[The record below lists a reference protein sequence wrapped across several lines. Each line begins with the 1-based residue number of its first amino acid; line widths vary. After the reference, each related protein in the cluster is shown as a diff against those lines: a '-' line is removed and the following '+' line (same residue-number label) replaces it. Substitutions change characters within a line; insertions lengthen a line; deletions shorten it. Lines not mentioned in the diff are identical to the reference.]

1 MSASSTKEQDE
12 AISFG
17 CPHMVGEARMA
28 AYDELRENTPVYKDP
43 ITGNYVLT
51 RFKDVRSTLVNHRK
65 FSNDAGMVGQ
75 KISPVSDQVN
85 AIYRAKG
92 PLPGR
97 NLQTYDP
104 PEHKVHRGPIDRAF
118 DHWKLEQLRDFIT
131 EQANRFIDTFIDK
144 DEVEIV
150 GEFAIMYPLVVFAD
164 QLGVAH
170 DDADKLKFWA
180 DVAVEEINPVLPP
193 ERELEIAHELAGMS
207 EYFQRSIRE
216 ARANPDDRLLTHLI
230 NVIDPDDTE
239 EGLAELLSV
248 IRAIVVAAGDTTTF
262 GIAGGIRL
270 LVENP
275 GLLDEIRNDH
285 DKLLAFVEET
295 LRIVSPVQTL
305 FRKAREDTE
314 IGGVAIPAGSII
326 EARYGAGDL
335 DPEAFPCP
343 YKVDLSRENIR
354 NHVGFGVGTHACPGM
369 VLARTEM
376 EIGFKAIAD
385 RMTNLRAA
393 RGADSYEY
401 TTSYIANGPVKA
413 WLAFDRR

>member
-1 MSASSTKEQDE
+1 MSASSTQEQDE

-17 CPHMVGEARMA
+17 CPHMVGEARMK
-28 AYDELRENTPVYKDP
+28 AYDELRESEPVYQDP
-43 ITGNYVLT
+43 ITGNFVLT
-51 RFKDVRSTLVNHRK
+51 RFKDVRSTLINHRK

-131 EQANRFIDTFIDK
+131 EQANHFIDSFIDK

-150 GEFAIMYPLVVFAD
+150 GEFAIKYPLVVFAD

-170 DDADKLKFWA
+170 EDADKLKFWA

-207 EYFQRSIRE
+207 EYFQNSIKH
-216 ARANPDDRLLTHLI
+216 ARINPDDRLLTHLI
-230 NVIDPDDTE
+230 NVVDPDDTE
-239 EGLAELLSV
+239 EGLTELLSV

-262 GIAGGIRL
+262 GIAGGVRL

-275 GLLDEIRNDH
+275 ELLDQIRNDH

-314 IGGVAIPAGSII
+314 IGGVPIPAGSII

-343 YKVDLSRENIR
+343 YKVDLARENIR

-393 RGADSYEY
+393 RGNDSYEY

-413 WLAFDRR
+413 WIAFDRR